1 MFWKWLGASFV
12 PLFLLHELITGVPR
26 AKAALLNSKRLPNPE
41 SPHGLNVSV
50 LKITNGNSS
59 QFVRSSQNFA
69 RILTFFT
76 AKNLM
81 TPTKYL
87 NVSI

>member
-26 AKAALLNSKRLPNPE
+26 AKAALLNLKRLPNPE

-50 LKITNGNSS
+50 LKITHGNNS
-59 QFVRSSQNFA
+59 QKV
-69 RILTFFT
+69 
-76 AKNLM
+76 
-81 TPTKYL
+81 
-87 NVSI
+87 